1 MRITHFWYRILY
13 SIVRVGMFFWHPVF
27 RVSGRE
33 QIPQGPCVICCNHVG
48 MADPIWMIFAMNQPM
63 IFRIMAK
70 DQLMH
75 VPLLK
80 YLFRWIGM
88 IGIKRG
94 EGDINAVKDAMKALK
109 NGEKLLIFP
118 EGTRVRGERIPG
130 KTGAAMMAQR
140 AGCPLLPV
148 YIQRRR
154 HPFSSL
160 RAVIGTPYLLEI
172 AGPRPTAE
180 ELRTITDDLMDRIYK
195 LGENVG

>member
-1 MRITHFWYRILY
+1 MRINRFWYRLLDGV
-13 SIVRVGMFFWHPVF
+13 VRAGMFFWHPVC
-27 RVSGRE
+27 RVDGQE

-48 MADPIWMIFAMNQPM
+48 MADPIWLIFAMNQPT

-94 EGDINAVKDAMKALK
+94 EGDINAVKEAMKSLK
-109 NGEKLLIFP
+109 SGEKLLIFP
-118 EGTRVRGERIPG
+118 EGTRVRQERIPG
-130 KTGAAMMAQR
+130 KTGAVMLALR

-154 HPFSSL
+154 HPFSTL
-160 RAVIGTPYLLEI
+160 RTVIGAPYMPEI
-172 AGPRPTAE
+172 AGSRPTAE
-180 ELRTITDDLMDRIYK
+180 ELRELTDELMDKIYA